1 MLNIIKM
8 DLRHM
13 FKTKAI
19 WIILL
24 IIFAFS
30 MIAGF
35 MTHNSLEYLEQTTG
49 IEAALE
55 QQSAAEVSVME
66 VGIPKDTTLQSI
78 SYFSSLREMISGY
91 IMLVFVAIFA
101 VLFANHDIN
110 SGFIKSISN
119 QMGRRGNLCIAKVI
133 SGIIFVALTFVV
145 FMGGTLISDC
155 IFFNEVTFGGVSE
168 FVPYILTQYLLH
180 LAFFALMVFFT
191 ILVKNTA
198 LSMAIGIFLCA
209 GLGELFYKFIDTIIG
224 KTLPESLVKNFT
236 INNYVLSGNIGSL
249 APGDNIVTP
258 IIVACV
264 FLLLTTALGY
274 MILNKRDVK

>member
-13 FKTKAI
+13 FKTKAL

-24 IIFAFS
+24 AIFAFS
-30 MIAGF
+30 IITGL
-35 MTHNSLEYLEQTTG
+35 MTHYTLETLEQAPG
-49 IEAALE
+49 MEAALE
-55 QQSAAEVSVME
+55 QQANIGIHS
-66 VGIPKDTTLQSI
+66 GIPEDTTLESI
-78 SYFSSLREMISGY
+78 GYFSSLREMIKGSFL
-91 IMLVFVAIFA
+91 IVFVVIFA

-119 QMGRRGNLCIAKVI
+119 RMGRRGNLCIAKVL
-133 SGIIFVALTFVV
+133 SGIIFVALAFAVL
-145 FMGGTLISDC
+145 MGGTLISDY
-155 IFFNEVTFGGVSE
+155 IFFNEVTFSGLSE

-198 LSMAIGIFLCA
+198 LSMAFGIFICA
-209 GLGELFYKFIDTIIG
+209 GLGTMIYKFFDTIIC
-224 KTLPESLVKNFT
+224 KILPDSLVENFT
-236 INNYVLSGNIGSL
+236 VNDYVLSGNISSL
-249 APGDNIVTP
+249 AIGDNIVTP

-264 FLLLTTALGY
+264 FLVLTTVLGY
-274 MILNKRDVK
+274 IILNKRDVK